1 MYPQLLGMKAA
12 RKLSDEDL
20 ARVVGVTRQTLANK
34 LQNGN
39 FTVTECKI
47 LCKEFDKPFNYLFA
61 TEEEIG

>member
-12 RKLSDEDL
+12 RKLSDEEL
-20 ARVVGVTRQTLANK
+20 AKIVGVTRPTLANK

-39 FTVTECKI
+39 FTVSECKT
-47 LCKEFDKPFNYLFA
+47 LCKTFDKPFSYLFA